1 MAIFFLPHLP
11 DEELAALRERLRELL
26 NPGGT
31 FYSLDP
37 SRQRLSG
44 AVGRRLIPGLMK
56 RFQTEDER
64 ELDPEATGDL
74 FRRAGWQT
82 KVGMYDFGSSPL
94 AGLFPSW
101 AAGDRLARRWDAT
114 LLRVSSFPNYG

>member
-37 SRQRLSG
+37 SRHRLSG
-44 AVGRRLIPGLMK
+44 AVGRRLIPKLMK
-56 RFQTEDER
+56 RYQTEDER
-64 ELDPEATGDL
+64 ELDPEATADL
-74 FRRAGWQT
+74 FRRGGVGAKGTMLDFWASPPAG
-82 KVGMYDFGSSPL
+82 GCFFLGGG
-94 AGLFPSW
+94 GLPRPGPV
-101 AAGDRLARRWDAT
+101 A
-114 LLRVSSFPNYG
+114 P